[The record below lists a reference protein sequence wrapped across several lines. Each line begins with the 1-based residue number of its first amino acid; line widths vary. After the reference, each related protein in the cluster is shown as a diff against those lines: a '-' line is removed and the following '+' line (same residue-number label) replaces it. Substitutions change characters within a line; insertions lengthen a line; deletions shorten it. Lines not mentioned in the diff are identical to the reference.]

1 MANFYESKP
10 MQWVKKTGEKVVE
23 NKGIQAISSGMM
35 MVMGVILLG
44 AVFQLLAVILQ
55 TIGIIDQSSGI
66 YSALMVPYKVS
77 MGFISL
83 YVAFT
88 IAYSYAKSLKMQAL
102 MSGLNSILIFL
113 IAAAPIKTVDLAGEA
128 GGTFTG
134 MDTMALDAKG
144 MFVAIIVA
152 LTSVQLTHFF
162 EKHHLV
168 IKMPDAV
175 PEFLQDTFRS
185 LIPLVVNAIIWTVL
199 GYGCVALTQTAL
211 PVLITG
217 LLGMPLAA
225 LTSVP
230 GIIIIVIIAS
240 LLWTMGVYGTV
251 AVYAAIAAPLMQYY
265 ATNYAN
271 HEAGQAL
278 VFMPIALFGIINCC
292 GGTGNTLALCVMGL
306 FSKSEQLKAVSKAA
320 IVPGLFNINEPV
332 IFGYPI
338 MYNPIMCIPFIL
350 NPVITMIICYFGYM
364 IGFFKPAYI
373 SITANL
379 PVGFAQYLTTLSW
392 TNIFIPV
399 IAFAVAFACYWPFF
413 KVYEKEL
420 VAKEAQAKEEK

>member
-10 MQWVKKTGEKVVE
+10 MQWVKKAGEKVVG

-102 MSGLNSILIFL
+102 MAGLNSILIFL

-185 LIPLVVNAIIWTVL
+185 LIPLVVNAIIWTIL

-230 GIIIIVIIAS
+230 GSIIIVIIAS
-240 LLWTMGVYGTV
+240 LLWTLGLHGTV
-251 AVYAAIAAPLMQYY
+251 AV
-265 ATNYAN
+265 
-271 HEAGQAL
+271 
-278 VFMPIALFGIINCC
+278 
-292 GGTGNTLALCVMGL
+292 
-306 FSKSEQLKAVSKAA
+306 
-320 IVPGLFNINEPV
+320 
-332 IFGYPI
+332 
-338 MYNPIMCIPFIL
+338 
-350 NPVITMIICYFGYM
+350 
-364 IGFFKPAYI
+364 
-373 SITANL
+373 
-379 PVGFAQYLTTLSW
+379 
-392 TNIFIPV
+392 
-399 IAFAVAFACYWPFF
+399 
-413 KVYEKEL
+413 
-420 VAKEAQAKEEK
+420 

>member
-1 MANFYESKP
+1 
-10 MQWVKKTGEKVVE
+10 MQWVKKAGEKVVG

-102 MSGLNSILIFL
+102 MAGLNSILIFL

-217 LLGMPLAA
+217 LAGNAA
-225 LTSVP
+225 GSTDKCSRNYYYRNHCQSVMDDGCP
-230 GIIIIVIIAS
+230 WNSGGICGNRS
-240 LLWTMGVYGTV
+240 TV
-251 AVYAAIAAPLMQYY
+251 NAV
-265 ATNYAN
+265 
-271 HEAGQAL
+271 
-278 VFMPIALFGIINCC
+278 
-292 GGTGNTLALCVMGL
+292 LCN
-306 FSKSEQLKAVSKAA
+306 QLCQS
-320 IVPGLFNINEPV
+320 
-332 IFGYPI
+332 
-338 MYNPIMCIPFIL
+338 
-350 NPVITMIICYFGYM
+350 
-364 IGFFKPAYI
+364 
-373 SITANL
+373 
-379 PVGFAQYLTTLSW
+379 
-392 TNIFIPV
+392 
-399 IAFAVAFACYWPFF
+399 
-413 KVYEKEL
+413 
-420 VAKEAQAKEEK
+420 

>member
-10 MQWVKKTGEKVVE
+10 MQWVKKAGEKVVG

-102 MSGLNSILIFL
+102 MAGLNSILIFL

-240 LLWTMGVYGTV
+240 LLWTMGVHGTV

-413 KVYEKEL
+413 NVYEKEL
-420 VAKEAQAKEEK
+420 VATEAQAKEEK

>member
-10 MQWVKKTGEKVVE
+10 MQWVKKAGEKVVG

-102 MSGLNSILIFL
+102 MAGLNSILIFL
-113 IAAAPIKTVDLAGEA
+113 IAAAPIKTVELAGEA

-175 PEFLQDTFRS
+175 PEFLQDTGSKCDYLDGIGLWLCGIDTDSASGTYYRS
-185 LIPLVVNAIIWTVL
+185 AGNAAGSTDKCSRNYYYRNHCQSVMDNGCTWNSGGICGNRSTVNAVL
-199 GYGCVALTQTAL
+199 CNQ
-211 PVLITG
+211 
-217 LLGMPLAA
+217 
-225 LTSVP
+225 
-230 GIIIIVIIAS
+230 
-240 LLWTMGVYGTV
+240 
-251 AVYAAIAAPLMQYY
+251 
-265 ATNYAN
+265 
-271 HEAGQAL
+271 
-278 VFMPIALFGIINCC
+278 
-292 GGTGNTLALCVMGL
+292 LCQ
-306 FSKSEQLKAVSKAA
+306 S
-320 IVPGLFNINEPV
+320 
-332 IFGYPI
+332 
-338 MYNPIMCIPFIL
+338 
-350 NPVITMIICYFGYM
+350 
-364 IGFFKPAYI
+364 
-373 SITANL
+373 
-379 PVGFAQYLTTLSW
+379 
-392 TNIFIPV
+392 
-399 IAFAVAFACYWPFF
+399 
-413 KVYEKEL
+413 
-420 VAKEAQAKEEK
+420 

>member
-10 MQWVKKTGEKVVE
+10 MQWVKKAGEKVVG

-102 MSGLNSILIFL
+102 MAGLNSILIFL

-152 LTSVQLTHFF
+152 LT
-162 EKHHLV
+162 
-168 IKMPDAV
+168 
-175 PEFLQDTFRS
+175 
-185 LIPLVVNAIIWTVL
+185 
-199 GYGCVALTQTAL
+199 CVALTQTAL

-240 LLWTMGVYGTV
+240 LLWTMGVHGTV

-373 SITANL
+373 SITATL

>member
-1 MANFYESKP
+1 
-10 MQWVKKTGEKVVE
+10 
-23 NKGIQAISSGMM
+23 
-35 MVMGVILLG
+35 
-44 AVFQLLAVILQ
+44 
-55 TIGIIDQSSGI
+55 
-66 YSALMVPYKVS
+66 
-77 MGFISL
+77 
-83 YVAFT
+83 
-88 IAYSYAKSLKMQAL
+88 MQAG
-102 MSGLNSILIFL
+102 GLQADL
-113 IAAAPIKTVDLAGEA
+113 AAAIGQPLPGE
-128 GGTFTG
+128 G
-134 MDTMALDAKG
+134 
-144 MFVAIIVA
+144 
-152 LTSVQLTHFF
+152 
-162 EKHHLV
+162 
-168 IKMPDAV
+168 
-175 PEFLQDTFRS
+175 
-185 LIPLVVNAIIWTVL
+185 
-199 GYGCVALTQTAL
+199 
-211 PVLITG
+211 
-217 LLGMPLAA
+217 AA
-225 LTSVP
+225 LSP
-230 GIIIIVIIAS
+230 
-240 LLWTMGVYGTV
+240 
-251 AVYAAIAAPLMQYY
+251 
-265 ATNYAN
+265 
-271 HEAGQAL
+271 AGQAL

>member
-1 MANFYESKP
+1 
-10 MQWVKKTGEKVVE
+10 
-23 NKGIQAISSGMM
+23 
-35 MVMGVILLG
+35 
-44 AVFQLLAVILQ
+44 
-55 TIGIIDQSSGI
+55 
-66 YSALMVPYKVS
+66 
-77 MGFISL
+77 
-83 YVAFT
+83 
-88 IAYSYAKSLKMQAL
+88 
-102 MSGLNSILIFL
+102 
-113 IAAAPIKTVDLAGEA
+113 
-128 GGTFTG
+128 
-134 MDTMALDAKG
+134 
-144 MFVAIIVA
+144 
-152 LTSVQLTHFF
+152 
-162 EKHHLV
+162 
-168 IKMPDAV
+168 MPDAV

-240 LLWTMGVYGTV
+240 LLWTMGVHGTV

-271 HEAGQAL
+271 HEAGQEL

>member
-1 MANFYESKP
+1 
-10 MQWVKKTGEKVVE
+10 
-23 NKGIQAISSGMM
+23 
-35 MVMGVILLG
+35 
-44 AVFQLLAVILQ
+44 
-55 TIGIIDQSSGI
+55 
-66 YSALMVPYKVS
+66 
-77 MGFISL
+77 
-83 YVAFT
+83 
-88 IAYSYAKSLKMQAL
+88 
-102 MSGLNSILIFL
+102 
-113 IAAAPIKTVDLAGEA
+113 
-128 GGTFTG
+128 

-240 LLWTMGVYGTV
+240 LLWTMGVHGTV

-278 VFMPIALFGIINCC
+278 VFMP
-292 GGTGNTLALCVMGL
+292 
-306 FSKSEQLKAVSKAA
+306 
-320 IVPGLFNINEPV
+320 
-332 IFGYPI
+332 
-338 MYNPIMCIPFIL
+338 
-350 NPVITMIICYFGYM
+350 
-364 IGFFKPAYI
+364 
-373 SITANL
+373 
-379 PVGFAQYLTTLSW
+379 
-392 TNIFIPV
+392 
-399 IAFAVAFACYWPFF
+399 
-413 KVYEKEL
+413 
-420 VAKEAQAKEEK
+420 

>member
-1 MANFYESKP
+1 MAYFYESKP
-10 MQWVKKTGEKVVE
+10 MQWVKKAGEKVVG

-102 MSGLNSILIFL
+102 MAGLNSILIFL

-168 IKMPDAV
+168 FKMPDAV
-175 PEFLQDTFRS
+175 P
-185 LIPLVVNAIIWTVL
+185 
-199 GYGCVALTQTAL
+199 
-211 PVLITG
+211 
-217 LLGMPLAA
+217 
-225 LTSVP
+225 
-230 GIIIIVIIAS
+230 
-240 LLWTMGVYGTV
+240 
-251 AVYAAIAAPLMQYY
+251 
-265 ATNYAN
+265 
-271 HEAGQAL
+271 
-278 VFMPIALFGIINCC
+278 
-292 GGTGNTLALCVMGL
+292 
-306 FSKSEQLKAVSKAA
+306 
-320 IVPGLFNINEPV
+320 
-332 IFGYPI
+332 
-338 MYNPIMCIPFIL
+338 
-350 NPVITMIICYFGYM
+350 
-364 IGFFKPAYI
+364 
-373 SITANL
+373 
-379 PVGFAQYLTTLSW
+379 
-392 TNIFIPV
+392 
-399 IAFAVAFACYWPFF
+399 
-413 KVYEKEL
+413 
-420 VAKEAQAKEEK
+420 

>member
-1 MANFYESKP
+1 
-10 MQWVKKTGEKVVE
+10 MQWVKKAGEKVVG

-102 MSGLNSILIFL
+102 MAGLNSILIFL

-185 LIPLVVNAIIWTVL
+185 LIPLVVNAIIWTVWL
-199 GYGCVALTQTAL
+199 CGIDTDSASGTYYRSAGNAAGSTDKCSRNYYYRNHCQSVMDNGCTWNRGGICGNRSTVNA
-211 PVLITG
+211 VLCN
-217 LLGMPLAA
+217 
-225 LTSVP
+225 
-230 GIIIIVIIAS
+230 
-240 LLWTMGVYGTV
+240 
-251 AVYAAIAAPLMQYY
+251 Q
-265 ATNYAN
+265 
-271 HEAGQAL
+271 
-278 VFMPIALFGIINCC
+278 
-292 GGTGNTLALCVMGL
+292 LCQ
-306 FSKSEQLKAVSKAA
+306 S
-320 IVPGLFNINEPV
+320 
-332 IFGYPI
+332 
-338 MYNPIMCIPFIL
+338 
-350 NPVITMIICYFGYM
+350 
-364 IGFFKPAYI
+364 
-373 SITANL
+373 
-379 PVGFAQYLTTLSW
+379 
-392 TNIFIPV
+392 
-399 IAFAVAFACYWPFF
+399 
-413 KVYEKEL
+413 
-420 VAKEAQAKEEK
+420 